1 MKILSYI
8 AIIIVGVL
16 ISEFIHYQNNEN
28 YYGKKP
34 NGFKRSFFRW
44 LDKRWNNLIISAG
57 LSFIF
62 MTLVYNGV
70 NSDSITEWALHKVG
84 EGDASLDVSGV
95 TLTGIFAA
103 LSDWVGRKTGIVKP
117 EIFTDNE

>member
-1 MKILSYI
+1 M
-8 AIIIVGVL
+8 
-16 ISEFIHYQNNEN
+16 ISEFIHYQNHED

-34 NGFKRSFFRW
+34 NGFKVSFFRW
-44 LDKRWNNLIISAG
+44 LDKRWNNVIIGVG

-62 MTLVYNGV
+62 MTLVYSGV
-70 NSDSITEWALHKVG
+70 NNDSITSWALSKLG
-84 EGDASLDVSGV
+84 EGDATLEVSSY

-103 LSDWVGRKTGIVKP
+103 LSDWIGRKTGIVKP

>member
-1 MKILSYI
+1 MKIISYI
-8 AIIIVGVL
+8 AIIIVGVM
-16 ISEFIHYQNNEN
+16 ISEFIHYQNNEE
-28 YYGKKP
+28 YYAKKP
-34 NGFKRSFFRW
+34 NGFKRSFIRW
-44 LDKRWNNLIISAG
+44 FNRRWNNIIIGIG

-70 NSDSITEWALHKVG
+70 NNESITEWALNKIG
-84 EGDASLDVSGV
+84 EGDATLDVSGV

-103 LSDWVGRKTGIVKP
+103 LSDWIGRKTGMVKP

>member
-8 AIIIVGVL
+8 AIIIIGVM
-16 ISEFIHYQNNEN
+16 ISEFIHYQNNES
-28 YYGKKP
+28 YYLRKP
-34 NGFKRSFFRW
+34 IRFKRSFFRW
-44 LDKRWNNLIISAG
+44 LNRRWNNIIIGVG

-70 NSDSITEWALHKVG
+70 NNESITEWALNKVG

-103 LSDWVGRKTGIVKP
+103 LSDWIGRKTGIVKP
-117 EIFTDNE
+117 ETFTDNE